1 MARQPSSLAI
11 PQDELKRAFM
21 RGIARTVRALDD
33 VVVVA
38 RDTVGQATA
47 KPKRRAK
54 PKTKAKAR
62 AKTASKPRR
71 AAAKSR
77 RSTRAKSA
85 AARKRPRRMRGS

>member
-1 MARQPSSLAI
+1 MARQPLSL

-47 KPKRRAK
+47 KPKRRTK
-54 PKTKAKAR
+54 PKAKSRAKA
-62 AKTASKPRR
+62 AAKPRR
-71 AAAKSR
+71 AAGAKSR
-77 RSTRAKSA
+77 RTTRAKA
-85 AARKRPRRMRGS
+85 GPARKRRARAR